1 MEEQL
6 PWSEKYRPKRLS
18 EIVGQDE
25 AKFKLLNFIKN
36 FKQQKKKAVLVS
48 GPAGCGKT
56 ALAYALASELRLE
69 IIELNASDF
78 RNKEQIQEVVG
89 KALTQK
95 SLFAKGKLILIDEL
109 DGISGQ
115 EDRGGLPELLKFI
128 EKTNW
133 PVFLVCNDPW
143 QEKLRKVRSK
153 AISIELKPLTTK
165 EVMKI
170 LARISNKE
178 KLEISFDALESLASK
193 VFGDARAAINDL
205 QATAVLTKKIN
216 RDSLAFIDGREKDV
230 NVLEALKKILKTREA
245 RNAFDQ
251 VQNLD
256 LDDFFLWLDENLP
269 LEYKGQELEKAYDI
283 MSLADLYRGRITR
296 QQHWRFLS
304 YINDLITQ
312 GVAIAKKQEKTQ
324 EIKYKQPSRLLKI
337 WWANQKQAKK
347 KEIAKKLAERTH
359 TSVKKAMKEIYLF
372 KLACKNK
379 EFFNNFVRELQLEPE
394 QSDWLKN

>member
-1 MEEQL
+1 M